1 MTFLVILSINQL
13 STIGYIPVV
22 FIISAMGEDVHNHP
36 SFKGAFNHSRP
47 ASMVGDDLPSSFRAF
62 GFSICLEIVLV
73 YFLAVSHFDHIPSD
87 KEETTDVVEGTS
99 KKVNSPDQTIS
110 LHWCILAEVEI
121 ISVASFMGIGA
132 SCAIV
137 RVDLA

>member
-1 MTFLVILSINQL
+1 VTFLVILSINQL
-13 STIGYIPVV
+13 STVGYILVV

-47 ASMVGDDLPSSFRAF
+47 AFTVGDDLPSSFRAF
-62 GFSICLEIVLV
+62 GFSICLGIALV
-73 YFLAVSHFDHIPSD
+73 YFLAVSHFDHIPFD
-87 KEETTDVVEGTS
+87 KEETTDVMEETS

-110 LHWCILAEVEI
+110 LHWCILVEVDI
-121 ISVASFMGIGA
+121 ISVASFIGIGA

-137 RVDLA
+137 RVEA